1 MFFAHFSA
9 IFALVERFFVDF
21 VFICW
26 SLRCKVKTF
35 FLEKTNKL
43 CCLFLLYCLNLRQNY
58 TLFCFDMDKESIS
71 RRSFIRR
78 SSASLA
84 GIVAA
89 GSLPVASKA
98 GNSAA
103 PYATQ
108 SFEASWKSN
117 YMPPVPHRLSET
129 VHRLADLGFS
139 GALGRDLLA
148 PDWDCPEISEQG
160 IGPQT
165 RYGRASLSCALHAP
179 LRIQEGE
186 LLVGSAS
193 LLPAAQHI
201 IPLLNTG
208 STSHTTLGFER
219 ILKMGYRG
227 LRKEIEERKSRGGL
241 DAEGEDL
248 LDGMLLCL
256 DAAALWNQRYIDEL
270 ERRLPSAG
278 KEDAARYKTIIAS
291 LKHVPENP
299 PTSFREA
306 IQMLWSMYA
315 FQRLMGNWSGLGRV
329 DRMLGGYLHEDLKKG
344 VITLDEAREL
354 VAHFWAKGTEWI
366 GIHGGSG
373 DAQFY
378 QNVILGGIDK
388 DGHEVTNEL
397 TYLILDVVEELHIS
411 DYPIAVRLGDK
422 TPSKLYRRVAEVQR
436 FGGGIVSV
444 YNENVVIEALTKF
457 GYPLEEAREYT
468 NDGCWECIIPGKTA
482 FIYCP
487 MDMVPHLT
495 HALHTDSQEPLTDT
509 SFEQVYARFR
519 DNLAAQIKDAHAA
532 LDNSWKD
539 PNSGCPLVSM
549 FVEGCVEKGR
559 SYYNRGPKYTVN
571 GIHFGGLSD
580 VANSLLVLK
589 KLVFEEHYIALND
602 FAQVL
607 RTNWDGQEGLRR
619 LVQNRIVFYGN
630 DHDEADSMMKRVFN
644 DYTKLVGEVK
654 EREGVRRPCGISTF
668 GREID
673 WRMQRLAL
681 AEGSRNG
688 DILATNCSPTP
699 GSDRKGPTA
708 ALNSYC
714 KLPFIQSPNGATLE
728 LKILPQSLQGENG
741 IRALIGLAKTFR
753 EKGGFYMHI
762 DVVDTATLV
771 DAQMHPDRYPN
782 LPVRVAGWSA
792 RFTTLCKEWQD
803 MIIQRTQQLA

>member
-1 MFFAHFSA
+1 M
-9 IFALVERFFVDF
+9 
-21 VFICW
+21 
-26 SLRCKVKTF
+26 
-35 FLEKTNKL
+35 NK
-43 CCLFLLYCLNLRQNY
+43 
-58 TLFCFDMDKESIS
+58 EGIS

-78 SSASLA
+78 SSVSLA

-89 GSLPVASKA
+89 GTLPAAADQKSPSLQPSASSPFA
-98 GNSAA
+98 GN
-103 PYATQ
+103 
-108 SFEASWKSN
+108 WKSS
-117 YMPPVPHRLSET
+117 YMPEVPRRLSD
-129 VHRLADLGFS
+129 VAHRLAETGFS
-139 GALGRDLLA
+139 GTLGKGLQT
-148 PDWDCPEISEQG
+148 PDWECPEIDEPRL
-160 IGPQT
+160 GPQA
-165 RYGRASLSCALHAP
+165 RYGRAAISCALHAP
-179 LRIQEGE
+179 LRIQKGE

-193 LLPAAQHI
+193 LLPAANHI
-201 IPLLNTG
+201 VPVLNTP
-208 STSHTTLGFER
+208 SVSHTTIGFER
-219 ILKMGYRG
+219 VLKIGYKG
-227 LRKEIEERKSRGGL
+227 LRQEVEERQKDRNL
-241 DAEGEDL
+241 DAEGKDL
-248 LDGMLLCL
+248 LEGMLLCL
-256 DAAALWNQRYIDEL
+256 DAAALWNKRYMDEL
-270 ERRLPSAG
+270 ERLIPLSNQ
-278 KEDAARYKTIIAS
+278 EDALRYQTILAS
-291 LKHVPENP
+291 LKRVPENP
-299 PTSFREA
+299 PTNFREA

-329 DRMLGGYLHEDLKKG
+329 DRMLGGYLHDDLKKG
-344 VITLDEAREL
+344 DITLDEAREL

-366 GIHGGSG
+366 GIYGGSG

-388 DGHEVTNEL
+388 DGKEVTNEL

-422 TPSKLYRRVAEVQR
+422 TPSKLYRRIAEVQR

-482 FIYCP
+482 FIYSP

-495 HALHTDSQEPLTDT
+495 HALHTDSNEPLTDQ
-509 SFEQVYARFR
+509 SFEQIYARFR
-519 DNLAAQIKDAHAA
+519 ENLAGQIEAVHNA
-532 LDNSWKD
+532 LDHSWKN
-539 PNSGCPLVSM
+539 PNHPCPLVSM
-549 FVEGCVEKGR
+549 FVEGCVEQGR

-589 KLVFEEHYIALND
+589 KLVFDEKYLSLND
-602 FAQVL
+602 FAQIL
-607 RTNWDGQEGLRR
+607 RTNWEGQEGLRR

-630 DHDEADSMMKRVFN
+630 DDEEADRMMKRVFE
-644 DYTKLVGEVK
+644 DYTSLVGAVK
-654 EREGVRRPCGISTF
+654 ERDGVRRPCGISTF

-699 GSDRKGPTA
+699 GSDRKGPTS

-714 KLPFIQSPNGATLE
+714 KLPFTQSPNGATLE
-728 LKILPQSLQGENG
+728 LKILPSSLQGENG
-741 IRALIGLAKTFR
+741 IRALVGLAKTFR

-771 DAQMHPDRYPN
+771 DAQMHPERYPN

-803 MIIQRTQQLA
+803 MVIQRTQQLA